1 MGATPGEIDMQ
12 PFSFATTAQ
21 ILCEA
26 GSAVRLAELCQE
38 RRARRVLIVTDPGI
52 IRLGLLDA
60 VLPGFARLGLAVEV
74 YGQVL
79 ADPPEAVVE
88 AALERARALDAEL
101 VVGFGGGSS
110 MDVAKLVA
118 LLAHPQARQGLGEV
132 FGVGNARGPR
142 LPLIQVPTTAGTGSE
157 VTPIA
162 IVTTGETTKMGVVSP
177 YLLPD
182 LALLDADLTLGLPPA
197 VTAATGIDAMVH
209 AIESYTSRLKKN
221 PLSDLLAREALRLL
235 AANLDRAVRAGGDRE
250 ARQAML
256 LGACLAGQAFAN
268 APVAAVH
275 ALAYPL
281 GGHFHIP
288 HGLSNA
294 LVLPEVIRFNAPAAS
309 ELYAEL
315 APLLLGERLR
325 PGDRDALTAQLI
337 DELAR
342 LGPRSGLPSRLR
354 DAGVEEAALPR
365 LAADAMLQQRLLV
378 NNPREVGEAD
388 ALARHDNDIYGHVNN
403 VTYYAFFDTA
413 VNTYLIERGGLDIH
427 GGEVIGL
434 VVSSSCDYFAPVAF
448 PQRIEMGLRVARLG
462 NSSVHYELALFLEGE
477 REARAAGRFVHVFVE
492 RHGSRPQAI
501 PLRLREALAAL
512 QGEAQ

>member
-1 MGATPGEIDMQ
+1 MQ

-21 ILCEA
+21 ILCES
-26 GSAVRLAELCQE
+26 GSAARLGELCRE
-38 RRARRVLIVTDPGI
+38 RGAQRVLIVTDPGI
-52 IRLGLLDA
+52 TRLNMLEG
-60 VLPGFARLGLAVEV
+60 VLPGFAAAGVAVEV
-74 YGQVL
+74 FDQVL
-79 ADPPEAVVE
+79 ADPPESIVLE
-88 AALERARALDAEL
+88 ASDQARRMAAQL
-101 VVGFGGGSS
+101 VIGFGGGSS

-118 LLAHPQARQGLGEV
+118 LLAHPLASQGLKDV

-177 YLLPD
+177 HLLPD
-182 LALLDADLTLGLPPA
+182 LAVLDADLTLGLPPA

-209 AIESYTSRLKKN
+209 AIEAYTSKLKKN

-235 AANLDRAVRAGGDRE
+235 ALNLDEAVHNGRNRE

-294 LVLPEVIRFNAPAAS
+294 LVLPEVIRFNAPNAGP
-309 ELYAEL
+309 LYAEL

-325 PGDRDALTAQLI
+325 SNADRTEQFIA
-337 DELAR
+337 ELAD
-342 LGPRSGLPSRLR
+342 LSPRSGLPSRLR
-354 DAGVEEAALPR
+354 DAGVPEDSLPR

-378 NNPREVGEAD
+378 NNPREVSESD
-388 ALARHDNDIYGHVNN
+388 ALAIY
-403 VTYYAFFDTA
+403 
-413 VNTYLIERGGLDIH
+413 
-427 GGEVIGL
+427 
-434 VVSSSCDYFAPVAF
+434 
-448 PQRIEMGLRVARLG
+448 
-462 NSSVHYELALFLEGE
+462 
-477 REARAAGRFVHVFVE
+477 RAAF
-492 RHGSRPQAI
+492 
-501 PLRLREALAAL
+501 
-512 QGEAQ
+512 